1 MAQMRKFEQEAI
13 AKEILDTIRVANAI
27 EQNGLE
33 KSSKE
38 LKNIRKLQ
46 AKAESIHEKERKLY
60 RERRII
66 LEDLKLSI
74 KSFNR
79 TLSPNTNYTLEKD
92 YNDNISWRTDDWNIR
107 QNIENKLAI
116 ALLSN
121 DWQERLPEII
131 ESIASQ
137 FTVVKNLK
145 IGKED

>member
-1 MAQMRKFEQEAI
+1 MAQQMRKFEQEAI
-13 AKEILDTIRVANAI
+13 AKEILDTIKVSNSK
-27 EQNGLE
+27 EQLALE

-38 LKNIRKLQ
+38 LKNIRKLY
-46 AKAESIHEKERKLY
+46 AKADSIYKKERQLY

-66 LEDLKLSI
+66 LDDLKDSI
-74 KSFNR
+74 KSFNK
-79 TLSPNTNYTLEKD
+79 TLSPTANYTLEKD

-131 ESIASQ
+131 SNIASQ
-137 FTVVKNLK
+137 FT
-145 IGKED
+145 GE

>member
-1 MAQMRKFEQEAI
+1 MAQQMRKFEQEAI
-13 AKEILDTIRVANAI
+13 AKEILDTIKVNNSK
-27 EQNGLE
+27 EQLALE

-38 LKNIRKLQ
+38 LKNIRKLY
-46 AKAESIHEKERKLY
+46 AKADSIYKKERQLY

-66 LEDLKLSI
+66 LDDLKDSI

-79 TLSPNTNYTLEKD
+79 TLSPTANYTLEKD

-137 FTVVKNLK
+137 FT
-145 IGKED
+145 GK

>member
-13 AKEILDTIRVANAI
+13 AKEILDTIRVSNSK
-27 EQNGLE
+27 EQQALE
-33 KSSKE
+33 KNSKE

-46 AKAESIHEKERKLY
+46 AGAERLHDKERKLY

-66 LEDLKLSI
+66 LDNLRDSI

-79 TLSPNTNYTLEKD
+79 TLSSTTNYELNKD
-92 YNDNISWRTDDWNIR
+92 YNDNITWSTNDWEIR
-107 QNIENKLAI
+107 LDIERKLAI

-137 FTVVKNLK
+137 FTTK
-145 IGKED
+145 

>member
-13 AKEILDTIRVANAI
+13 AKEILETIRVANAI
-27 EQNGLE
+27 EQNALE

-38 LKNIRKLQ
+38 FKNIRKLQ
-46 AKAESIHEKERKLY
+46 AGAERLHNKERQLY
-60 RERRII
+60 RQRRIV
-66 LEDLKLSI
+66 LDDLKDSI

-79 TLSPNTNYTLEKD
+79 TLSPNTNYELFKD
-92 YNDNISWRTDDWNIR
+92 YNDNISWRTNDWEVR
-107 QNIENKLAI
+107 QDIENKLAI

-131 ESIASQ
+131 QNIASQ

-145 IGKED
+145 IGK

>member
-1 MAQMRKFEQEAI
+1 MAQQMRKFEQEAI
-13 AKEILDTIRVANAI
+13 AKEILDTIKVSNSK
-27 EQNGLE
+27 EQQALE

-38 LKNIRKLQ
+38 LKNIRKLY
-46 AKAESIHEKERKLY
+46 AKSDSIYKKERQLY

-66 LEDLKLSI
+66 LDDLKDSI
-74 KSFNR
+74 KSFNK
-79 TLSPNTNYTLEKD
+79 TLNPTANYTLEKN

-137 FTVVKNLK
+137 FTTK
-145 IGKED
+145 

>member
-13 AKEILDTIRVANAI
+13 AKEILDTIKVSNAK
-27 EQNGLE
+27 EQLALE
-33 KSSKE
+33 KNSKE

-46 AKAESIHEKERKLY
+46 AGAERLHDKERQLY
-60 RERRII
+60 RQRRII
-66 LEDLKLSI
+66 LEDLKDSI

-79 TLSPNTNYTLEKD
+79 TLSPTANYSLEKD
-92 YNDNISWRTDDWNIR
+92 YTDNLSWRTDDWNIR

-137 FTVVKNLK
+137 FT
-145 IGKED
+145 GK